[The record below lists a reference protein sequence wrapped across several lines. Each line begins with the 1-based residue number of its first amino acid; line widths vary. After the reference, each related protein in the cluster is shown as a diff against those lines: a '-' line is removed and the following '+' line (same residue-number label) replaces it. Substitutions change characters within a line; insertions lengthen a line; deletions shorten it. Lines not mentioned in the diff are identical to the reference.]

1 MNKRSMS
8 NKDRVSCNKL
18 RFDAEEF
25 PITSDID
32 DEGLSDSMTTTSDG
46 GSSTYAQ
53 DSFDDA
59 FGHMQAVLNHGIQIG
74 SDHDTLLIF
83 DYDDTL
89 FPTSYL
95 AQRGYK
101 LDGPDASPEIQ
112 AILDEYSIVVEKT
125 LIDAGAH
132 GRVVIVTN
140 AETGWIT
147 LTAQKFMPRLALL
160 LNSIPSISARST
172 YEPLG
177 ITNPFEWKLKAFEN
191 VIYEHVQR
199 LVAPDSVLVRM
210 NVLSFGDSI
219 HERDAA
225 HQVCASLSSS
235 PLSCKS
241 IKFIERPDITQLTK
255 QHVLI
260 RDNLSKVVA
269 HDGTLDLCIESQQ
282 ISSAAETIDPSSSTS
297 IGM

>member
-1 MNKRSMS
+1 MS
-8 NKDRVSCNKL
+8 NITRHSNNKV
-18 RFDAEEF
+18 RYNEDFIEPQSEVE
-25 PITSDID
+25 D
-32 DEGLSDSMTTTSDG
+32 DKLSDSITTTSDG

-59 FGHMQAVLNHGIQIG
+59 FVHVQESRNDTCQSIS
-74 SDHDTLLIF
+74 SDETLLIF

-89 FPTSYL
+89 FPTSFL
-95 AQRGYK
+95 AQKGYK

-112 AILDEYSIVVEKT
+112 AILDEYSTVVEET
-125 LIDAGAH
+125 LIDARQH

-140 AETGWIT
+140 AESGWVT
-147 LTAQKFMPRLALL
+147 LTAQKFMPRLG
-160 LNSIPSISARST
+160 SILSSFPSISARST

-177 ITNPFEWKLKAFEN
+177 ISNPFEWKLKAFER
-191 VIYEHVQR
+191 VIYEHHHA
-199 LVAPDSVLVRM
+199 LSSPDAAIGRM

-235 PLSCKS
+235 PLFCKS
-241 IKFIERPDITQLTK
+241 IKFIERPDIAQLTK

-269 HDGTLDLCIESQQ
+269 HEGTLDLCIECQQ
-282 ISSAAETIDPSSSTS
+282 ICTETASATTSQST
-297 IGM
+297 

>member
-1 MNKRSMS
+1 MS
-8 NKDRVSCNKL
+8 NKPRHLTHNLQPNKE
-18 RFDAEEF
+18 DTGYTPDPE
-25 PITSDID
+25 
-32 DEGLSDSMTTTSDG
+32 DERLSDSMTTTSDG

-59 FGHMQAVLNHGIQIG
+59 FAHIQDGANDISG
-74 SDHDTLLIF
+74 SLRTQETLMIF

-89 FPTSYL
+89 FPTSFL
-95 AQRGYK
+95 AQHGYK

-112 AILDEYSIVVEKT
+112 AILDEYSAIVEKT
-125 LIDAGAH
+125 LLEAQRH

-140 AETGWIT
+140 AESGWIT
-147 LTAQKFMPRLALL
+147 LTAQKFMPRLGRLL
-160 LNSIPSISARST
+160 SSYLSISARST

-177 ITNPFEWKLKAFEN
+177 LSNPFEWKLKAFES
-191 VIYEHVQR
+191 VIFEHHEMVSVPDA
-199 LVAPDSVLVRM
+199 VAPI

-235 PLSCKS
+235 PLFCKS
-241 IKFIERPDITQLTK
+241 IKFIERPDISQLTK

-260 RDNLSKVVA
+260 RDSLVKVIE
-269 HDGTLDLCIESQQ
+269 HDGTLDLCIECQH
-282 ISSAAETIDPSSSTS
+282 ISTDNASTTTS
-297 IGM
+297 LRS